1 MTHSLPLPAAGP
13 LRALRRVLAVAAPIG
28 GGKSALVDGLAAAL
42 GGAPTLRFDDY
53 EIATRQ
59 SVDALGEWL
68 AAGADFDR
76 LQAPGLADALQALR
90 SADAAAPS
98 PATLVFEMPLGRA
111 WTATAADIDLLV
123 WVDVPLD
130 VALARRVRDI
140 CGGLLQREPADLRHG
155 VAWLHDYLSH
165 YSRVLH
171 GVLQAQQQSVR
182 PQADLVLDG
191 RHDVGTLV
199 GQVMTFMAQRHG

>member
-1 MTHSLPLPAAGP
+1 MTHAPSRNADRPVC
-13 LRALRRVLAVAAPIG
+13 RVVAVAAPIG
-28 GGKSALVDGLAAAL
+28 GGKSALADGLAAAL
-42 GGAPTLRFDDY
+42 GGAPPLRFDDY
-53 EIATRQ
+53 EHATRQ
-59 SVDALGEWL
+59 SVDALGAWL

-76 LQAPGLADALQALR
+76 LQAPGLANALHALR
-90 SADAAAPS
+90 AVGDDAPV
-98 PATLVFEMPLGRA
+98 PTPIVFEMPLGRA

-130 VALARRVRDI
+130 IALARRLRDI
-140 CGGLLQREPADLRHG
+140 CAGLLRRDAADMRNG

-165 YSRVLH
+165 YGGVLH
-171 GVLQAQQQSVR
+171 GVLQAQQQTVR

-199 GQVMTFMAQRHG
+199 GQVRAFMARHHG

>member
-1 MTHSLPLPAAGP
+1 
-13 LRALRRVLAVAAPIG
+13 VVAVAAPIG

-53 EIATRQ
+53 ENATRQ
-59 SVDALGEWL
+59 SVGALGAWL
-68 AAGADFDR
+68 AEGADFDR
-76 LQAPGLADALQALR
+76 LQAPGLADALRVLR
-90 SADAAAPS
+90 ARSDAVPV
-98 PATLVFEMPLGRA
+98 PIVFEMPLGRA

-130 VALARRVRDI
+130 IALARRVRDI
-140 CGGLLQREPADLRHG
+140 CGGLLQRNATEMRNG
-155 VAWLHDYLSH
+155 VAWLNDYLSH
-165 YSRVLH
+165 YAAVLH
-171 GVLQAQQQSVR
+171 GVLQAQRQSVR

-199 GQVMTFMAQRHG
+199 GQVMAFMAQRHG